1 MPRIVAMVEGG
12 VDMVVVVVGL
22 WYFGGWATL
31 SNAGY
36 LSGEK
41 GNEPGRKIPTDVKL
55 DSGYTHDT
63 LL

>member
-1 MPRIVAMVEGG
+1 MPKIVAMVEGG
-12 VDMVVVVVGL
+12 VDMVVVVVEL

-31 SNAGY
+31 SNAGC

-41 GNEPGRKIPTDVKL
+41 RDQPGRKIPPDVKL